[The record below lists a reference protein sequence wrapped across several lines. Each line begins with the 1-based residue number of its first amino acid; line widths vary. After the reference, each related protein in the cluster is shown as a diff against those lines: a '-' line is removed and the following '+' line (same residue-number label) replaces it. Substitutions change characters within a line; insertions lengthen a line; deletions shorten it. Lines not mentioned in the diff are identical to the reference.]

1 MLVKLTGF
9 WIVSFY
15 RFRDRA
21 QFLQQTLYGP
31 LKLDSGS
38 IAAQFLQLAV
48 GLAEQQT
55 SLLRLPRLHMQ
66 LCHFHLPLGGCAQC
80 LIQGGHTGDC
90 GIEMLSVGLQLD
102 RVTLQ

>member
-1 MLVKLTGF
+1 MLVKLIGF

-31 LKLDSGS
+31 LKLDSGG

-55 SLLRLPRLHMQ
+55 SLLRLPRLYRTRAGPPSIS
-66 LCHFHLPLGGCAQC
+66 L
-80 LIQGGHTGDC
+80 
-90 GIEMLSVGLQLD
+90 
-102 RVTLQ
+102 RVRGQSMKDQMA